1 MYADLRDYEVDKVVA
16 IADKVIKV
24 YGYCNTKGLNTLA
37 RMLKEKSDITG
48 KPLPYEY
55 YGDVVDY
62 NNAYT
67 TAERVKD
74 YYNDFE
80 MTDTDY
86 QVVAKIK
93 DGFKKHLFT
102 IINGKD
108 VPSYIE
114 LTMKLL
120 SHKTIDPEY
129 VGLVASWPYTVNK
142 KKEVVNA

>member
-1 MYADLRDYEVDKVVA
+1 MYQDYEVDKVIA

-24 YGYCNTKGLNTLA
+24 YGYCNTKGLNRLA

-86 QVVAKIK
+86 QVIAKIK

>member
-1 MYADLRDYEVDKVVA
+1 MYEDLRDYEVDKVVA

-120 SHKTIDPEY
+120 SHQTIDPEY

>member
-1 MYADLRDYEVDKVVA
+1 MYQEYEVDKVVA

-24 YGYCNTKGLNTLA
+24 YGYCNTKGLDNLA

-93 DGFKKHLFT
+93 EGFKKHLFT

-108 VPSYIE
+108 VPSYIT

-120 SHKTIDPEY
+120 NQNTIDPEY

>member
-86 QVVAKIK
+86 QVVAKMK
-93 DGFKKHLFT
+93 EGFKKHLFT

-120 SHKTIDPEY
+120 SHQTIDPEY

>member
-1 MYADLRDYEVDKVVA
+1 MYQDYEVDKVIA

-24 YGYCNTKGLNTLA
+24 YGYCNTKGLNRLA

-93 DGFKKHLFT
+93 DGFKKHLCT

-120 SHKTIDPEY
+120 NHKTIDAEY
-129 VGLVASWPYTVNK
+129 VGLVASWPHTVNK

>member
-1 MYADLRDYEVDKVVA
+1 MYQDYEVDKVIA

-24 YGYCNTKGLNTLA
+24 YGYCNTKGLNRLA

-74 YYNDFE
+74 YYNDFD

-120 SHKTIDPEY
+120 SHKTIDAEY
-129 VGLVASWPYTVNK
+129 VGLVASWPHTVNK

>member
-1 MYADLRDYEVDKVVA
+1 MYADLRDYEVDKVIA

-24 YGYCNTKGLNTLA
+24 YGYCNTKGLDRLA
-37 RMLKEKSDITG
+37 RMLKEKSDLSG
-48 KPLPYEY
+48 KPMPYEHL
-55 YGDVVDY
+55 GTPVNY

-129 VGLVASWPYTVNK
+129 VGLVAS
-142 KKEVVNA
+142 

>member
-1 MYADLRDYEVDKVVA
+1 MYADLRDYEVDKVIA
-16 IADKVIKV
+16 IANKVIKV
-24 YGYCNTKGLNTLA
+24 YGYCNTKGLDRLA
-37 RMLKEKSDITG
+37 RMLKEKSDLSG
-48 KPLPYEY
+48 KPMPYEHL
-55 YGDVVDY
+55 GTPVDY

-93 DGFKKHLFT
+93 DGFKEHLFT

-120 SHKTIDPEY
+120 NHKTIDAEY

>member
-1 MYADLRDYEVDKVVA
+1 MIA

-24 YGYCNTKGLNTLA
+24 YGYCNTKGLNRLA

-102 IINGKD
+102 VINGKD
-108 VPSYIE
+108 VPSYIN

-120 SHKTIDPEY
+120 NHKTIDADY

>member
-1 MYADLRDYEVDKVVA
+1 MIA

-24 YGYCNTKGLNTLA
+24 YGYCNTKGLNRLA

-74 YYNDFE
+74 YYDSFE

-102 IINGKD
+102 VINGKD
-108 VPSYIE
+108 VPSYIN

-120 SHKTIDPEY
+120 NHKTIDPEY
-129 VGLVASWPYTVNK
+129 VGLVASWPYTVNM

>member
-1 MYADLRDYEVDKVVA
+1 MYQDYEVDKVIA

-24 YGYCNTKGLNTLA
+24 YGYCNTKGLNRLA

-74 YYNDFE
+74 YYHDFE

>member
-1 MYADLRDYEVDKVVA
+1 MYYDANEYEVDKVIA

-24 YGYCNTKGLNTLA
+24 YGYCNTKSLNRIA

-48 KPLPYEY
+48 EPLPYKHF
-55 YGDVVDY
+55 GTVLDY

-74 YYNDFE
+74 YYKDFE

-86 QVVAKIK
+86 QIVAKIK
-93 DGFKKHLFT
+93 DGFKKHLFQL
-102 IINGKD
+102 IHGKD
-108 VPSYIE
+108 VPSYIS

-120 SHKTIDPEY
+120 NYKTIDAEY
-129 VGLVASWPYTVNK
+129 VGLVASWPYSVNK

>member
-1 MYADLRDYEVDKVVA
+1 VIA

-24 YGYCNTKGLNTLA
+24 YGYCNTKGLNRLA

-74 YYNDFE
+74 YYDSFE

-102 IINGKD
+102 VINGKD
-108 VPSYIE
+108 VPSYIKV
-114 LTMKLL
+114 TMKLMNV
-120 SHKTIDPEY
+120 KTIEAEY

>member
-1 MYADLRDYEVDKVVA
+1 MYQDYEVDKVIA

-24 YGYCNTKGLNTLA
+24 YGYCNTKGLNRLA

-142 KKEVVNA
+142 KKEVLNA

>member
-1 MYADLRDYEVDKVVA
+1 MYEDLRDYEVDKVVA

>member
-1 MYADLRDYEVDKVVA
+1 MYQDYEVDKVIA

-24 YGYCNTKGLNTLA
+24 YGYCNTKGLNRLA

-120 SHKTIDPEY
+120 SHKTIDAEY
-129 VGLVASWPYTVNK
+129 VGLVASWPHTVNK

>member
-1 MYADLRDYEVDKVVA
+1 MYQDYEVDKVIA

-24 YGYCNTKGLNTLA
+24 YGYCNTKGLNRLA

-120 SHKTIDPEY
+120 SHKTIDAEY

-142 KKEVVNA
+142 KKEVENA

>member
-1 MYADLRDYEVDKVVA
+1 MYQDYEVDKVIA

-24 YGYCNTKGLNTLA
+24 YGYCNTKGLNRLA

-129 VGLVASWPYTVNK
+129 VGLVASWPYAVNK

>member
-1 MYADLRDYEVDKVVA
+1 MYQDYEVDKVIA

-24 YGYCNTKGLNTLA
+24 YGYCNTKGLNRLA

-86 QVVAKIK
+86 QVVEKIK

-120 SHKTIDPEY
+120 SHKTIDAEY

>member
-1 MYADLRDYEVDKVVA
+1 MYQDLRDYEVDKVVA

-24 YGYCNTKGLNTLA
+24 YGYCNTKGLNRLA

>member
-1 MYADLRDYEVDKVVA
+1 MYEDLRDYEVDKVVA

-24 YGYCNTKGLNTLA
+24 YGYCNTKGLNRLA

-55 YGDVVDY
+55 YGDVVEY

-93 DGFKKHLFT
+93 EGFKEHLFT

-108 VPSYIE
+108 VPSYIN

-120 SHKTIDPEY
+120 NHKTIDADY
-129 VGLVASWPYTVNK
+129 VGLVASWPYTVNM

>member
-1 MYADLRDYEVDKVVA
+1 MIA

-24 YGYCNTKGLNTLA
+24 YGYCNTKGLNRLA

-86 QVVAKIK
+86 QLVAKIK
-93 DGFKKHLFT
+93 DGFKEHLFT

-108 VPSYIE
+108 VPSYIS

-120 SHKTIDPEY
+120 NHKTIDADY

>member
-1 MYADLRDYEVDKVVA
+1 MIA

-24 YGYCNTKGLNTLA
+24 YGYCNTKGLNRLA

-74 YYNDFE
+74 YYDDFE

-120 SHKTIDPEY
+120 SHKTIDAEY

>member
-1 MYADLRDYEVDKVVA
+1 MYQDYEVDKVIA

-24 YGYCNTKGLNTLA
+24 YGYCNTKGLNRLA

-93 DGFKKHLFT
+93 DSFKKHLFT

>member
-1 MYADLRDYEVDKVVA
+1 MYEDLRDYEVDKVVA

-24 YGYCNTKGLNTLA
+24 YGYCNTKGLDTLA

-86 QVVAKIK
+86 QLVAKIK
-93 DGFKKHLFT
+93 EGFKKHLFT

-120 SHKTIDPEY
+120 NHKTIDAEY
-129 VGLVASWPYTVNK
+129 VGLVASWPHTVNK

>member
-1 MYADLRDYEVDKVVA
+1 MYQDLRDYEVDKVIA

-24 YGYCNTKGLNTLA
+24 YGYCNTKGLNRLA

-55 YGDVVDY
+55 YSDVVDY

-67 TAERVKD
+67 TAERVRD
-74 YYNDFE
+74 YYNDFK

-86 QVVAKIK
+86 QLVAKIK
-93 DGFKKHLFT
+93 DGFKEHLFT

-108 VPSYIE
+108 VPSYIN

-120 SHKTIDPEY
+120 NHKTIDAEY
-129 VGLVASWPYTVNK
+129 VGLVASWPYTVHK

>member
-1 MYADLRDYEVDKVVA
+1 MIA

-24 YGYCNTKGLNTLA
+24 YGYCNTKGLNRLA

-74 YYNDFE
+74 YYDGFE

-102 IINGKD
+102 VINGKD
-108 VPSYIE
+108 VPSYIKV
-114 LTMKLL
+114 TMKLMNV
-120 SHKTIDPEY
+120 KTIE
-129 VGLVASWPYTVNK
+129 
-142 KKEVVNA
+142 

>member
-1 MYADLRDYEVDKVVA
+1 MYQDYEVDKVIA

-24 YGYCNTKGLNTLA
+24 YGYCNTKGLNRLA

-74 YYNDFE
+74 YYDSFE

-102 IINGKD
+102 VINGKD
-108 VPSYIE
+108 VPSYIKV
-114 LTMKLL
+114 TMKLMNV
-120 SHKTIDPEY
+120 KTIEAEY
-129 VGLVASWPYTVNK
+129 VGLVASWPHTVNK

>member
-1 MYADLRDYEVDKVVA
+1 MYEDLRDYEVDKVVA

-24 YGYCNTKGLNTLA
+24 YGYCNTKGLDRLA

-48 KPLPYEY
+48 KPLPYDHL
-55 YGDVVDY
+55 GTTVDY

-120 SHKTIDPEY
+120 SHKTIDAEY

>member
-74 YYNDFE
+74 YYNDFD

-120 SHKTIDPEY
+120 SHQTIDPEY

>member
-1 MYADLRDYEVDKVVA
+1 MYQEYEVDKVIA

-24 YGYCNTKGLNTLA
+24 YGYCNTKGLNRLA

-120 SHKTIDPEY
+120 SHQTIDPEY

>member
-1 MYADLRDYEVDKVVA
+1 MYEDLRDYEVDKVVA

-24 YGYCNTKGLNTLA
+24 YGYCNTKGLNRLA

-93 DGFKKHLFT
+93 EGFKEHLFT

-108 VPSYIE
+108 VPSYIN

-120 SHKTIDPEY
+120 NHKTIDPEY

-142 KKEVVNA
+142 KKEVANA

>member
-1 MYADLRDYEVDKVVA
+1 MYDGIDDYEIDKVIA

-24 YGYCNTKGLNTLA
+24 YGYCNTKGLNRLA

-74 YYNDFE
+74 YYDSFE

-102 IINGKD
+102 VINGKD
-108 VPSYIE
+108 VPSYIKV
-114 LTMKLL
+114 TMKLMNV
-120 SHKTIDPEY
+120 KTIEAEY

>member
-1 MYADLRDYEVDKVVA
+1 MYEDLRDYEVDKVVA

-24 YGYCNTKGLNTLA
+24 YGYCNTKGLNRLA

-74 YYNDFE
+74 YYNDFD

-129 VGLVASWPYTVNK
+129 IGLVASWPYTVNK

>member
-1 MYADLRDYEVDKVVA
+1 MYADLRDYEVDKVIA
-16 IADKVIKV
+16 IANKVIKV
-24 YGYCNTKGLNTLA
+24 YGYCNTKGLDRLA
-37 RMLKEKSDITG
+37 RMLKEKSDLSG
-48 KPLPYEY
+48 KPMPYEHL
-55 YGDVVDY
+55 GTPVDY

-120 SHKTIDPEY
+120 SHKTIDAEY

>member
-1 MYADLRDYEVDKVVA
+1 MYTDASEYEVDKVIA

-24 YGYCNTKGLNTLA
+24 YGYCNTKGLDRLA
-37 RMLKEKSDITG
+37 RLLKEKSDLTG
-48 KPLPYEY
+48 KPMPYDHL
-55 YGDVVDY
+55 GTPVNY

-67 TAERVKD
+67 TGERVKD

-93 DGFKKHLFT
+93 EGFKKYLFT

-108 VPSYIE
+108 VPSYIT

-120 SHKTIDPEY
+120 NQNTIDPEY

>member
-1 MYADLRDYEVDKVVA
+1 MIA

-24 YGYCNTKGLNTLA
+24 YGYCNTKGLNRLA
-37 RMLKEKSDITG
+37 RMLTEKSDITG

-74 YYNDFE
+74 YYDDFE

-102 IINGKD
+102 VINGKD
-108 VPSYIE
+108 VPSYIKV
-114 LTMKLL
+114 TMKLMNV
-120 SHKTIDPEY
+120 KTIEAEY

>member
-1 MYADLRDYEVDKVVA
+1 MYQDYEVDKVIA

-24 YGYCNTKGLNTLA
+24 YGYCNTKGLNRLA
-37 RMLKEKSDITG
+37 RMLKEKADITG

-120 SHKTIDPEY
+120 SHKTIDAEY